1 MSLIMKVSQKCDLAI
16 VVEDSKGNPAAVDGI
31 PNWSVSN
38 PTLLTVEPSVPD
50 GMSAVPRAV
59 DPVGT
64 SQVSVQVDADLGEG
78 VKPIT
83 GLLEVQLL
91 AGDAVT
97 VDIETGTPAEDVPEQ
112 ERVGAGVR

>member
-16 VVEDSKGNPAAVDGI
+16 VVEDGKGNPAAVDGI
-31 PNWSVSN
+31 PSWSVSN

-50 GMSAVPRAV
+50 GMSAVLRAV

-78 VKPIT
+78 LKPIT

-97 VDIETGTPAEDVPEQ
+97 VDIEAGTPAEDVPEQ
-112 ERVGAGVR
+112 ARVGAGVR